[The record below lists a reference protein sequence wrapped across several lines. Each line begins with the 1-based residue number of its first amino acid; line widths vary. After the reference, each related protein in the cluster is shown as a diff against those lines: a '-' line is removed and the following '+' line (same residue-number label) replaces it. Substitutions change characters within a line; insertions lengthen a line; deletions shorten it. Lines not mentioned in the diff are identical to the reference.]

1 MALTPWEQT
10 AATKRQSVL
19 AAIPEKWRIKGPIP
33 SPTEQRDVT
42 GPYIQQFLSPREI
55 EITETDAVGITE
67 RTTTGQWTA
76 VEVAEAFCHRAALAH
91 QLVNCLHEIFFDAAL
106 ETARVLDD
114 HYTKTGKPLGPLHGL
129 PVSLKD
135 QFHVK
140 GVETTMGYVGWIN
153 TFQGKTDDPRYLTH
167 ESELV
172 KELRAAGA
180 VLYCKTSVPMT
191 LMSGETMNN
200 IITYTHNPKNRLLSS
215 GGSSGGEGAL
225 IALRGSP
232 AGFGTDIGGSIRVPA
247 SFNGLYG
254 IRPSVGRMPYEGA
267 ANSGEGQNTVLSV
280 VGPLSSSAR
289 GLVLLFK
296 TVLAAKPWLGDPGVL
311 EIPWREDIVEETRKL
326 VQGQPEGLS
335 FGIFYDDGLVK
346 PQPPVE
352 RAMRIAAE
360 TIKSLGHKLIDW
372 QPPSHQTAASI
383 AVSPSPISN
392 YPPKTLDIT
401 DNHPKNRAYN
411 LDGGADV
418 LQNFALSNETIH
430 TSVVIDTSGS
440 PQKTALEIAALNVEK
455 REYQKQY
462 LDYWNSTAQVTGTGR
477 PVDAV
482 ICPVAPHAACI
493 PAKYATIGYTAFI
506 NVLDYTSAVVPVT
519 CADRGVDVLGTEG
532 REYFGELDRRTEGE
546 YDADV
551 FDGAPAGIQLFGRR
565 LQEEK
570 ILVLAEYLGEEIRKA
585 SA

>member
-1 MALTPWEQT
+1 MALTSWEQT
-10 AATKRQSVL
+10 AAAKRQSVL
-19 AAIPEKWRIKGPIP
+19 NAIPEKWRIKGPIP
-33 SPTEQRDVT
+33 APSEQRDVT
-42 GPYIQQFLSPREI
+42 GPYIQQFLSPREV

-76 VEVAEAFCHRAALAH
+76 VEVTEAFCHRAALAH

-106 ETARVLDD
+106 ETARILDD

-153 TFQGKTDDPRYLTH
+153 TFQGKTNDPRYLTH

-267 ANSGEGQNTVLSV
+267 ANSGDGQNTVLSV
-280 VGPLSSSAR
+280 VGPLSPSAR
-289 GLVLLFK
+289 GLILLFK
-296 TVLAAKPWLGDPGVL
+296 TVLGAMPWLGDPGVL
-311 EIPWREDIVEETRKL
+311 EIPWREEIVEETRKL
-326 VQGQPEGLS
+326 VQGKPEGLA
-335 FGIFYDDGLVK
+335 FGIFYDDGQVK

-360 TIKSLGHKLIDW
+360 TIKRLGHKLINW
-372 QPPSHQTAASI
+372 EPPSHLTAASL
-383 AVSPSPISN
+383 A
-392 YPPKTLDIT
+392 
-401 DNHPKNRAYN
+401 NRAYN
-411 LDGGADV
+411 MDGGADV
-418 LQNFALSNETIH
+418 LQNFALSNEAIH
-430 TSVVIDTSGS
+430 TSVVIDASGS

-462 LDYWNSTAQVTGTGR
+462 LDYWNSTAQLTGTGR

-493 PAKYATIGYTAFI
+493 PGKYATIGYTAFI

-519 CADRGVDVLGTEG
+519 SADRRVDVVGKEG
-532 REYFGELDRRTEGE
+532 REYFGELDRKTEGE

-570 ILVLAEYLGEEIRKA
+570 ILVLAEYLGEEFKKA

>member
-1 MALTPWEQT
+1 M
-10 AATKRQSVL
+10 
-19 AAIPEKWRIKGPIP
+19 
-33 SPTEQRDVT
+33 
-42 GPYIQQFLSPREI
+42 
-55 EITETDAVGITE
+55 
-67 RTTTGQWTA
+67 
-76 VEVAEAFCHRAALAH
+76 
-91 QLVNCLHEIFFDAAL
+91 
-106 ETARVLDD
+106 LDD

-200 IITYTHNPKNRLLSS
+200 IIVYTHNPKNRVLSS

-267 ANSGEGQNTVLSV
+267 ANSWDGQNTVLSV

-296 TVLAAKPWLGDPGVL
+296 TVLGAKPWLGDPGVL

-326 VQGQPEGLS
+326 VQGQPEGLA

-360 TIKSLGHKLIDW
+360 TIKSLGHKVSAILLLRSSNTANTHPSSSTGNPPLTK
-372 QPPSHQTAASI
+372 QPP
-383 AVSPSPISN
+383 PS
-392 YPPKTLDIT
+392 
-401 DNHPKNRAYN
+401 
-411 LDGGADV
+411 
-418 LQNFALSNETIH
+418 Q
-430 TSVVIDTSGS
+430 
-440 PQKTALEIAALNVEK
+440 
-455 REYQKQY
+455 
-462 LDYWNSTAQVTGTGR
+462 
-477 PVDAV
+477 
-482 ICPVAPHAACI
+482 
-493 PAKYATIGYTAFI
+493 
-506 NVLDYTSAVVPVT
+506 
-519 CADRGVDVLGTEG
+519 
-532 REYFGELDRRTEGE
+532 
-546 YDADV
+546 
-551 FDGAPAGIQLFGRR
+551 
-565 LQEEK
+565 
-570 ILVLAEYLGEEIRKA
+570 
-585 SA
+585 